1 MSTAFLKRAC
11 AWAGLVLVLTL
22 PAAASPVK
30 SPRRVVDQRTVDLSP
45 LLHWWTNHTG
55 LRPFTAWVHVTGNVV
70 GTNAYGWVVDAQVEA
85 HARPGQEEGTDSA
98 AAGGAKRILLRH
110 PPLQDRAAFEQLAA
124 RLKVL
129 NQQRAQAEGAESQAR
144 NYLHPGS
151 NGVHRVHYKGQ
162 GFANRE
168 AHEVEKNATA
178 SKQELDKQI
187 KDAKSKMAAW
197 PNSERYE
204 LDCFALD
211 TATELNKL
219 PLYEHGTSWQ

>member
-1 MSTAFLKRAC
+1 M
-11 AWAGLVLVLTL
+11 AGLALVWGI
-22 PAAASPVK
+22 AAEASPVK
-30 SPRRVVDQRTVDLSP
+30 SPRRVVGQQTVDLSP

-55 LRPFTAWVHVTGNVV
+55 MRPLAAWVHVTGNVV
-70 GTNAYGWVVDAQVEA
+70 GTNSSGWVVEAQVEA
-85 HARPGQEEGTDSA
+85 HARPGQEEGADSA

-124 RLKVL
+124 QLRVL
-129 NQQRAQAEGAESQAR
+129 NQERAQAAGSELQAR

-168 AHEVEKNATA
+168 AQAVEKNAAT

-187 KDAKSKMAAW
+187 KDAKAKMAAW
-197 PNSERYE
+197 PNAEHYE

-211 TATELNKL
+211 TGTELNKL
-219 PLYEHGTSWQ
+219 PLYEHGMSWP